1 MILALTVAL
10 LLGVLSWTLTGLAP
24 GIHINLVSAI
34 LVSSLS
40 LFAGIPIIT
49 LVVFIVAMSI
59 THTFIDFIPSI
70 YLGAP
75 DEDNFLSILPG
86 HRMLLEGKAHE
97 AFVLTLYGSLA
108 ALPIILIFT
117 PIFIIFLPSFFNII
131 KNSIPFI
138 LIFISLFLILREK
151 NILSS
156 SIVFLLTGFL
166 GYLTFNLPIKQPLM
180 PLLSGLFGLS
190 SLLISLKNKPTLQ
203 KQTISPLKNIK
214 LSKKELFK
222 TSLSASIAAPLCSFL
237 PGIGSGHAA
246 VLASEISKQTD
257 KSFLFLVGSI
267 NTIVMGLSFITLYSI
282 QKGRTGSAA
291 AVQEILKTLS
301 FSNLIIILLTIILS
315 SLIAFIIGV
324 NLSKLSSIF
333 INKINYKYLTFLIIL
348 VLIIFNIVFSNW
360 IGLVVL
366 ATGSFLGVYCIL
378 SNSRRISMMGCLII
392 PSIIYYLFN

>member
-1 MILALTVAL
+1 
-10 LLGVLSWTLTGLAP
+10 
-24 GIHINLVSAI
+24 
-34 LVSSLS
+34 
-40 LFAGIPIIT
+40 
-49 LVVFIVAMSI
+49 
-59 THTFIDFIPSI
+59 
-70 YLGAP
+70 
-75 DEDNFLSILPG
+75 
-86 HRMLLEGKAHE
+86 MLLEGKAHE
-97 AFVLTLYGSLA
+97 AFILTLYGSLA

-360 IGLVVL
+360 IGLIVL